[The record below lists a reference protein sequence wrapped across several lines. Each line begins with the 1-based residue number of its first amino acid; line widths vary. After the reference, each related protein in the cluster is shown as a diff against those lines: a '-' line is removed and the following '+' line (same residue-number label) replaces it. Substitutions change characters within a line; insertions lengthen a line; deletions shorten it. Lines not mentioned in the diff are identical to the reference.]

1 MEHTQPGLH
10 RTTALLL
17 HRECVSST
25 ETLLNDTTVEI
36 NKRRILCVDDE
47 IIGTKILGEILKK
60 QGYEVVLCHCPFAAL
75 RCDFSIFELAILD
88 FQMPGLNG
96 RELLLRLRA
105 LGARFPV
112 VLLTGCLAALSHE
125 DRVLFARCFDKSMP
139 IQCLLET
146 IAEFLDPSQPPDY
159 GT

>member
-1 MEHTQPGLH
+1 MGMMWFF
-10 RTTALLL
+10 
-17 HRECVSST
+17 VIS
-25 ETLLNDTTVEI
+25 
-36 NKRRILCVDDE
+36 
-47 IIGTKILGEILKK
+47 
-60 QGYEVVLCHCPFAAL
+60 PFAAL
-75 RCDFSIFELAILD
+75 RCDLSNFELAILD

-112 VLLTGCLAALSHE
+112 VLLTGCLASLSHE

-139 IQCLLET
+139 IQCLLGT